1 MKSILFFLG
10 TLFVLSS
17 CAKKENVKENK
28 NTQILYHIKFPDTIY
43 KGESVNG
50 EIYYSSEFE
59 KLTKNFVKK
68 DTVRTLNFYMNL
80 TDNLDYNNE
89 YLLESDDYFSAIDY
103 KTIPF
108 YDVSFKETGTFYID
122 GIILDRLYCNTFK
135 KDKEGEYIFNM
146 SEIKLRVKK
155 KIVVIHSI
163 K

>member
-1 MKSILFFLG
+1 MRLIKMKSILIFFGSL
-10 TLFVLSS
+10 LLLSS
-17 CAKKENVKENK
+17 CRENK

-43 KGESVNG
+43 RGESVNG

-155 KIVVIHSI
+155 KIVVIDSI